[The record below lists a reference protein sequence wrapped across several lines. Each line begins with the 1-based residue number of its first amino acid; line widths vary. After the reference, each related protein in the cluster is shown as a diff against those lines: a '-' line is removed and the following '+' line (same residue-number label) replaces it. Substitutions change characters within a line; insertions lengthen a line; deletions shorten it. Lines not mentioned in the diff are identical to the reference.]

1 MIKLSLT
8 HMTKHRAVAPRGGSV
23 VMRATALVS

>member
-1 MIKLSLT
+1 MIKLSPAP
-8 HMTKHRAVAPRGGSV
+8 MTKNRAVAPRGGSV